1 MAGNNNRGS
10 SGTET
15 VPPFWLRSDDR
26 HGRVIDPR
34 VLAVCEENW
43 SWTYWHV
50 RRQLNDGARMP
61 DIVEDVAVEVST
73 RLRADAGVGRNL
85 NGYFRTA
92 MILRVRTLAVRE
104 GRITY
109 EGAAHDL
116 DTNHR
121 PNAPDWAKLFE
132 DRMAIQSLVPY
143 LSHPVRRILHYR
155 LLDYSW
161 KDIGK
166 QLGLTEEQA
175 KKRFYYGV
183 RQAFDEL
190 LATQSRRMRAE
201 RNPNDGNG

>member
-1 MAGNNNRGS
+1 MACKNDRGS
-10 SGTET
+10 SGAEA
-15 VPPFWLRSDDR
+15 VPPFWLRSDDG

-34 VLAVCEENW
+34 VLAVCKESW
-43 SWTYWHV
+43 SWAYWHV

-61 DIVEDVAVEVST
+61 DIVEDVAVQVSN
-73 RLRADAGVGRNL
+73 RLRADAEVGRNL

-109 EGAAHDL
+109 EGGAHDL

-121 PNAPDWAKLFE
+121 PNARDWAKMFE
-132 DRMAIQSLVPY
+132 DRMAIQSLIPY

-161 KDIGK
+161 KEIGK

-175 KKRFYYGV
+175 KKRFHYGV